1 METRHVK
8 IDYDQA
14 LTSKKELLS
23 SEINLLNMVRRLKN
37 YRTLRRKEIAAKN
50 SLNREMKAL
59 RVKVGLLES
68 SFPNQKE
75 LVKEDK
81 RKSRVKKAIKIK
93 GKKHVSD
100 ELDEIKRKLA
110 ELSRG

>member
-8 IDYDQA
+8 IEYDSG

-23 SEINLLNMVRRLKN
+23 SEINLLNIVRRLKN
-37 YRTLRRKEIAAKN
+37 YRVLRRKEMASKN

-59 RVKVGLLES
+59 RTKFGLLEA

-75 LVKEDK
+75 LKVKDDK
-81 RKSRVKKAIKIK
+81 RKNKVKK
-93 GKKHVSD
+93 GKVSKADVHD
-100 ELDEIKRKLA
+100 ELDEIRKKL
-110 ELSRG
+110 ERLEGK